1 MAGQEGISYAAADI
15 QHTEPISRGIG
26 RCARPGPSTGYLGW
40 ARGQCSATTTSSES
54 SPTTRSSRHASW
66 GGDSSENPLGASLV
80 GTDPPRHR
88 LLRSLV
94 TQAFT
99 TRKIA
104 QLEPRIR
111 EITAE
116 LLDHVA
122 PKGRMDLIGDL
133 SVPAPG
139 HRDRRAAGI
148 PSADRDR
155 FKRWSD
161 ALVTGHGDGH
171 GGTQREMAEY
181 FLRMIERKRHEP
193 ATT

>member
-1 MAGQEGISYAAADI
+1 M
-15 QHTEPISRGIG
+15 
-26 RCARPGPSTGYLGW
+26 
-40 ARGQCSATTTSSES
+40 
-54 SPTTRSSRHASW
+54 
-66 GGDSSENPLGASLV
+66 
-80 GTDPPRHR
+80 
-88 LLRSLV
+88 

-122 PKGRMDLIGDL
+122 PKGRMDLVGDFSYPL
-133 SVPAPG
+133 PVIVIAELL
-139 HRDRRAAGI
+139 GI

-161 ALVTGHGDGH
+161 ALVTGHGDGY
-171 GGTQREMAEY
+171 GGTQREMAE
-181 FLRMIERKRHEP
+181 ISSG
-193 ATT
+193 